1 MGDDLSLGHGGQRE
15 SSIRLNWSPA
25 CNSTFPAVVSGN
37 DVFWWISSGT
47 TAGCLL
53 LETRRISK

>member
-1 MGDDLSLGHGGQRE
+1 MVARE
-15 SSIRLNWSPA
+15 SSIRLKWSPT
-25 CNSTFPAVVSGN
+25 CDSTFPAVVSGN